1 MIIAIT
7 VILGLC
13 AGSFINALVWRI
25 HAQETSR
32 KQTLVDKR
40 RLSITKGRSIC
51 PHCKHQ
57 LASTDLIPIFSWL
70 WLRGKCRYCHKSI
83 SIQYPLVEL
92 ATTALF
98 VASYAFWPIE
108 LDLNGSI
115 NFVAWLIILTGF
127 IALLIY
133 DLRWMI
139 LPNRVVYPMISLAV
153 LLAIYNI
160 ISDGGFSF
168 LFNTIFAVAIAGG
181 LFYLLFMISKGRWI
195 GGGDVKLGA
204 LIGLLLADPFQAFL
218 MLMAASMLGTLVVL
232 PGLALKKL
240 TPSSRI
246 PFGPFLIVSA
256 IVVKLFGAA
265 AIAWYKRTVLLSV

>member
-25 HAQETSR
+25 HAQEST
-32 KQTLVDKR
+32 KKLTLVDKR
-40 RLSITKGRSIC
+40 RLSLTKGRSIC

-57 LASTDLIPIFSWL
+57 LAATDLIPIFSWL

-108 LDLNGSI
+108 WDLNGSI

-160 ISDGGFSF
+160 ISGGSFSF
-168 LFNTIFAVAIAGG
+168 LFNTILAVAIAGG